1 MDAFCKYVNEL
12 PVQRVDMIEVSDTG
26 IKFRRRAGRIKSTAM
41 CADLGLLDTKA
52 TSENVAAVFKMQRCR
67 DDLEHMF
74 DAVLA
79 RNFSEAKFRA
89 NMISGAVYQ
98 EAS

>member
-1 MDAFCKYVNEL
+1 
-12 PVQRVDMIEVSDTG
+12 MIEVSDTG

-52 TSENVAAVFKMQRCR
+52 TSQNVASVFKMQRCR

-74 DAVLA
+74 DAVQGG
-79 RNFSEAKFRA
+79 NISEVKFRA
-89 NMISGAVYQ
+89 NMISCAVYH
-98 EAS
+98 EVSRGH